1 MDGGYGFDLGKN
13 FAFLDP
19 IADVGKLNGNHRTE
33 RTLNIIGQAELN
45 MFVVDS
51 DPYMLFADFDF
62 LFGHIFKSTIERAN
76 LLSRANRRD
85 GIIALT

>member
-33 RTLNIIGQAELN
+33 RTLNIIGQAEQN

-51 DPYMLFADFDF
+51 DPDMLFADFDF
-62 LFGHIFKSTIERAN
+62 LSAIFLSQ
-76 LLSRANRRD
+76 LLSPAIFCQVLN
-85 GIIALT
+85 GVIALFA